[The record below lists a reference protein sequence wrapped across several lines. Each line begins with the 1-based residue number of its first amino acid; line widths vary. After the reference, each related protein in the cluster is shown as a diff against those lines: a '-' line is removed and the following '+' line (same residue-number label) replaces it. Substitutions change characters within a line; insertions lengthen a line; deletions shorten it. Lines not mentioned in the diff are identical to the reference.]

1 MQDETMNRETFGEFV
16 ERVMKQ
22 KGLKAVDV
30 ERNSGGKID
39 RSHVSKFISGVE
51 TNPSAKAMMALA
63 KGLKVDPHEVFTAV
77 TGCPP
82 GEGRSSAPDV
92 LEILN
97 LIERAATD
105 AELMAVLRGLI
116 RLSKEGLTTFTRTLS
131 FCSEQQQQAKPR
143 AKRERRKRQ
152 S

>member
-1 MQDETMNRETFGEFV
+1 MTHETFGDYV
-16 ERVMKQ
+16 WRMMKQ

-39 RSHVSKFISGVE
+39 RSHVSKFISGAE

-82 GEGRSSAPDV
+82 AENQSNTPDV
-92 LEILN
+92 LEILS
-97 LIERAATD
+97 LIERAASD
-105 AELMAVLRGLI
+105 AELMGVLRGLMH
-116 RLSKEGLTTFTRTLS
+116 LPKEGLAAFTRTLS
-131 FCSEQQQQAKPR
+131 FCSQQAQPVR
-143 AKRERRKRQ
+143 PHGKREKKKRQ